1 MDLIGQMLKSP
12 VVERLLEGVARS
24 LPAMPPGTAPAQ
36 LPSPGIGEPLPRP
49 QAPLEAAPPAEQ
61 QQTAMLI
68 GNLRYLTTK
77 AAQDA
82 DVELYADWT
91 LDNVPEE
98 VLRQIV
104 AQPDA
109 VAILEGVEPSIGNYR
124 DWFGRLAVALADA
137 LTAPD
142 PDANSEGHVH

>member
-1 MDLIGQMLKSP
+1 
-12 VVERLLEGVARS
+12 
-24 LPAMPPGTAPAQ
+24 
-36 LPSPGIGEPLPRP
+36 
-49 QAPLEAAPPAEQ
+49 
-61 QQTAMLI
+61 MLI